1 MVPST
6 WLTLLLFLF
15 VVSPGILFDLLG
27 AQRHVR
33 AAESTFREIGR
44 VVLGSIGFTSLAIAL
59 LLLVRLVVPAAMP
72 DPRSLIMGGT
82 DYFAAH
88 YVLVFVAIGVE
99 AVLAHGAAFLLHTYL
114 ARRGATIRPTSAWSR
129 VFKDTPC
136 RAIMPSTHAFA

>member
-72 DPRSLIMGGT
+72 DPRSLITGGT

-88 YVLVFVAIGVE
+88 YVLFSWPS
-99 AVLAHGAAFLLHTYL
+99 AARPCWPT
-114 ARRGATIRPTSAWSR
+114 ARRFCCTRTWPAGSRPSGR
-129 VFKDTPC
+129 
-136 RAIMPSTHAFA
+136 RAPGVGC